1 MTRHVVALSTA
12 VVILLVLVM
21 AGCGDSSSDGSIS
34 VSVSPAAVELGA
46 SETQQFA
53 ATVTNT
59 SNTAVTWSLNC
70 SGGDCGAINSAGL
83 YTAPAQ
89 ISAELTVT
97 VTATSQADSRAN
109 STATVNQAPLSVQVS
124 PRSVMTMTQG
134 GVQRFTASVTRHSNK
149 NVTWSMSGKGCS
161 GSACGTLS
169 NVTTSAAT
177 YTAPSV
183 FAAPATVLVTVT
195 PAGDPNRPQAI
206 KLNLMRMAASLNG
219 RYAFVFRT
227 SDSSLSFAA
236 SLVADG
242 VGHLSGTG
250 DLITATATYPR
261 QPFTGTYTLG
271 GDHRGTMHIIGGGVT
286 LDLRFVMMSGNF
298 GRLMDFSS
306 ASDGSGWF
314 EKQNESA
321 FSTAAL
327 AGSHDYLLAG
337 VTGSTFMSRVGDQTV
352 TSACKIHGHEEVNDA
367 TMAMFPGGYGWDNF
381 EADCT
386 LDTVTGRGTLATT
399 STYLLYVP
407 KMASYV
413 VDVGHAVMAADLG
426 KLSMRLSGEM
436 QAVASS
442 ALGGTYTCYV
452 VTSNGLS
459 AGRLTF
465 TSGTVANT
473 WAITGIMDEV
483 DDTAAMPDLP
493 VTGAIAA
500 DGTTTVIIGSTALE
514 EPRVYVVSPERL
526 ILTGNGFYGE
536 AYLQEGGP
544 FSSSMF
550 QGDYGLQ
557 LLGQDVHAI
566 GMAHLMPP
574 AITGKVDV
582 SNNGVLT
589 SDADISG
596 FMTFLS
602 GDRADVTLTTFAT
615 GTLEFRAYVI
625 SPEKLLLVSKV
636 PGQVTM
642 GWAEE
647 VD

>member
-12 VVILLVLVM
+12 VAILFVLVM

-34 VSVSPAAVELGA
+34 VSVFPAAVELGA

-53 ATVTNT
+53 ATVANT
-59 SNTAVTWSLNC
+59 SNTAVTWSLSC
-70 SGGDCGAINSAGL
+70 SGGDCGNITSAGL
-83 YTAPAQ
+83 YTAPTQ
-89 ISAELTVT
+89 IPAELTVA

-109 STATVNQAPLSVQVS
+109 STATVNQVPLTVQIS
-124 PRSVMTMTQG
+124 PRSVMTMTASA
-134 GVQRFTASVTRHSNK
+134 VQRFTATVTRHSNK
-149 NVTWSMSGKGCS
+149 NVTWSMTGKGCS
-161 GSACGTLS
+161 GGGCGTLS
-169 NVTTSAAT
+169 NITTSAAT
-177 YTAPSV
+177 YTAPAV
-183 FAAPATVLVTVT
+183 LAAPATVLITVT
-195 PAGDPNRPQAI
+195 PAGDPSKAQAI
-206 KLNLMRMAASLNG
+206 KLNLMRMATPLNG

-227 SDSSLSFAA
+227 SDSLLTLAA

-242 VGHLSGTG
+242 VGHLNGTG

-271 GDHRGTMHIIGGGVT
+271 GNHRGTMHIIGGVVN
-286 LDLRFVMMSGNF
+286 LDLRFVMISGNF
-298 GRLMDFSS
+298 GRLLDFSG
-306 ASDGSGWF
+306 AGDGSGWF
-314 EKQNESA
+314 DKQNESA

-367 TMAMFPGGYGWDNF
+367 TIAMFPGGYGWDYF
-381 EADCT
+381 DADCT
-386 LDTVTGRGTLATT
+386 LDTVTGRGTLTTT

-407 KMASYV
+407 RMAFYV

-426 KLSMRLSGEM
+426 KASMRLSGEM

-442 ALGGTYTCYV
+442 TLGGIYTCYV

-465 TSGTVANT
+465 TSGTVPNT
-473 WAITGIMDEV
+473 WAITGIMDAV
-483 DDTAAMPDLP
+483 DTSGAKPDLP

-500 DGTTTVIIGSTALE
+500 DGTTTVTIGSTALV

-526 ILTGNGFYGE
+526 ILFGNGFYGE
-536 AYLQEGGP
+536 AYRQEGGP

-557 LLGQDVHAI
+557 LFGQDVHAI
-566 GMAHLMPP
+566 GMAHLVPP

-589 SDADISG
+589 TDADVSG

-625 SPEKLLLVSKV
+625 SPANLLLVSKM

-642 GWAEE
+642 GWVEE
-647 VD
+647 VE